1 MRLWW
6 SDPRLAFNA
15 TDAGSDSML
24 DGAEMDAIWL
34 PTDVYWD
41 ESLTVK
47 ASGGEAGAL
56 FVYPSSLVWWSQQM
70 SFEMMCRDMSF
81 HDFPYDTHRCPF
93 LMGLY
98 SYTATDLVLK
108 WKDGETALAN
118 WDASAGPGACMVE
131 WTVTA
136 MEQENVAKE
145 WPSGTYT
152 YFDATVQFT
161 HNHGSYLANYF
172 VPALMLCFT
181 GFGAFFI
188 DPAAVPRVTLGIIL
202 IVVLTNYI
210 SMQKQLPVG
219 VSGSWITEF
228 LFGSMIFNFFAF
240 WELVAVNLGMS
251 AYKWLTEQR
260 KYSRARS
267 TGPRNSSRTRTTSSA
282 TWAWDKDRSG
292 SVDKHEFERASTG

>member
-1 MRLWW
+1 MTSGLRAIALLGIAVPARASYDSVKADLLAAFASAPFATTTRPGKSPLGDGTADLVEAQIYIDRFLPLEQQTRTYGFQGYMRLWW
-6 SDPRLAFNA
+6 TDPRLEFNA
-15 TDAGSDSML
+15 TEAGSDSIKL
-24 DGAEMDAIWL
+24 EGSEMDAIWL

-56 FVYPSSLVWWSQQM
+56 FVYPTGLVWWSRQM

-98 SYTATDLVLK
+98 SYTATDVVLK

-152 YFDATVQFT
+152 YADATVQFT
-161 HNHGSYLANYF
+161 RNHGS
-172 VPALMLCFT
+172 
-181 GFGAFFI
+181 
-188 DPAAVPRVTLGIIL
+188 
-202 IVVLTNYI
+202 
-210 SMQKQLPVG
+210 
-219 VSGSWITEF
+219 
-228 LFGSMIFNFFAF
+228 
-240 WELVAVNLGMS
+240 
-251 AYKWLTEQR
+251 
-260 KYSRARS
+260 
-267 TGPRNSSRTRTTSSA
+267 
-282 TWAWDKDRSG
+282 
-292 SVDKHEFERASTG
+292 